1 MKISVTFIN
10 QKLAHARDG
19 EVVLYK
25 RGDSK
30 SWQARYKLKGTA
42 STLKKRSSATQKNLS
57 HVFAF
62 GNKLQK
68 Y

>member
-10 QKLAHARDG
+10 QKHAHARDG
-19 EVVLYK
+19 EIVLYK
-25 RGDSK
+25 RGESMC
-30 SWQARYKLKGTA
+30 WRARYKLKGTA
-42 STLKKRSSATQKNLS
+42 STLKKRSSAKQKNLS

-62 GNKLQK
+62 GNKLQN